1 MSLPK
6 PSFTSFAYSYQQP
19 PRIELNLDNPI
30 FVFYICV
37 NGMKRQRAE
46 EYIHHV
52 KSQFDIYSNI
62 TMWIVTTDEPTKIE
76 CVYDGKG
83 KTKDV
88 EIAGLIEQ
96 INERITVLG
105 QSNSFEDFKIN
116 IRDWRIDKIV
126 KHLNE
131 EDK

>member
-19 PRIELNLDNPI
+19 P
-30 FVFYICV
+30 
-37 NGMKRQRAE
+37 
-46 EYIHHV
+46 
-52 KSQFDIYSNI
+52 
-62 TMWIVTTDEPTKIE
+62 KIE

>member
-1 MSLPK
+1 M
-6 PSFTSFAYSYQQP
+6 TSSINFGYNYQQP

-37 NGMKRQRAE
+37 HGFSRQRAQ
-46 EYIHHV
+46 EYIQDV
-52 KSQFDIYSNI
+52 KNQFDIYSNI
-62 TMWIVTTDEPTKIE
+62 TMWIVATDETTRIE

-96 INERITVLG
+96 INERITILG

-131 EDK
+131 ED

>member
-1 MSLPK
+1 MSLSY
-6 PSFTSFAYSYQQP
+6 SFSGLNYQQP
-19 PRIELNLDNPI
+19 QKIELNLDNPI

-37 NGMKRQRAE
+37 QGFSRQRAQ
-46 EYIHHV
+46 EYIQDV
-52 KSQFDIYSNI
+52 KNQFDIYSNI
-62 TMWIVTTDEPTKIE
+62 TMWIVATDEPTKIE

-83 KTKDV
+83 RTKDS

>member
-1 MSLPK
+1 MTA
-6 PSFTSFAYSYQQP
+6 SFTSFAYSYQEP
-19 PRIELNLDNPI
+19 ERIELNLDNPI
-30 FVFYICV
+30 FIFYICV
-37 NGMKRQRAE
+37 NGMSRQRAQ
-46 EYIHHV
+46 EYIHDV
-52 KSQFDIYSNI
+52 KNQFDIYSNI
-62 TMWIVTTDEPTKIE
+62 TMWIVATDEPTKIE
-76 CVYDGKG
+76 CIYDGKG
-83 KTKDV
+83 KTKDS

>member
-1 MSLPK
+1 MTA
-6 PSFTSFAYSYQQP
+6 SFPSFAYSYQQP
-19 PRIELNLDNPI
+19 ERIELNLDNPI
-30 FVFYICV
+30 FVFYISIR
-37 NGMKRQRAE
+37 GMSRQRAE
-46 EYIHHV
+46 EYIHQV
-52 KSQFDIYSNI
+52 KTQFDIYSNI
-62 TMWIVTTDEPTKIE
+62 TMWIVATDEPTKIE
-76 CVYDGKG
+76 CIYDGKG

>member
-1 MSLPK
+1 MTA
-6 PSFTSFAYSYQQP
+6 SFSSFAYRYQEP
-19 PRIELNLDNPI
+19 ERIELNLDNPI

-37 NGMKRQRAE
+37 NGMSRQRAE
-46 EYIHHV
+46 EYIHQV

-62 TMWIVTTDEPTKIE
+62 TMWIVATDEPTKIE
-76 CVYDGKG
+76 CIYDGKG
-83 KTKDV
+83 KTKDS

-131 EDK
+131 EDQ

>member
-1 MSLPK
+1 MTA
-6 PSFTSFAYSYQQP
+6 SFSSFAYNYQEP

-30 FVFYICV
+30 FVFYISIR
-37 NGMKRQRAE
+37 GMSRQRAE
-46 EYIHHV
+46 EYIHQV
-52 KSQFDIYSNI
+52 KQQFDIYSNI
-62 TMWIVTTDEPTKIE
+62 TMWIVATEEPTKID

-83 KTKDV
+83 KTKDS

-131 EDK
+131 ED

>member
-1 MSLPK
+1 MSVPK
-6 PSFTSFAYSYQQP
+6 PNFSYSLNYQHQT
-19 PRIELNLDNPI
+19 RVELNLDNPI

-37 NGMKRQRAE
+37 NGMTRQRSE
-46 EYIHHV
+46 EYIHQV
-52 KSQFDIYSNI
+52 KNEFDKYSNI
-62 TMWIVTTDEPTKIE
+62 TMWIVATEEPTKIE

-83 KTKDV
+83 KDV

-131 EDK
+131 EDE

>member
-19 PRIELNLDNPI
+19 QKIELNLDNPI

-37 NGMKRQRAE
+37 NGMSRQRAE
-46 EYIHHV
+46 EYFHDI
-52 KSQFDIYSNI
+52 KNQFDIYSNI
-62 TMWIVTTDEPTKIE
+62 TMWIVATDEPTKIE

-105 QSNSFEDFKIN
+105 QSNSFEDSILEKRFPNKSSCEI
-116 IRDWRIDKIV
+116 
-126 KHLNE
+126 
-131 EDK
+131 

>member
-1 MSLPK
+1 MTA
-6 PSFTSFAYSYQQP
+6 SFPSFAYRYQEP
-19 PRIELNLDNPI
+19 ERIELNLDNPI

-37 NGMKRQRAE
+37 NGMSRQRAE
-46 EYIHHV
+46 EYIHQV

-83 KTKDV
+83 KTKDS

>member
-1 MSLPK
+1 
-6 PSFTSFAYSYQQP
+6 
-19 PRIELNLDNPI
+19 
-30 FVFYICV
+30 
-37 NGMKRQRAE
+37 
-46 EYIHHV
+46 
-52 KSQFDIYSNI
+52 
-62 TMWIVTTDEPTKIE
+62 MWIVATDEPTRIE

-83 KTKDV
+83 RTKDS

-105 QSNSFEDFKIN
+105 QSHTFEDFKIN

>member
-1 MSLPK
+1 MTA
-6 PSFTSFAYSYQQP
+6 SFSSFASFAYRYQEP

-37 NGMKRQRAE
+37 NGMSRQRAD
-46 EYIHHV
+46 EYIHQV

-62 TMWIVTTDEPTKIE
+62 TMWIVATDEPTKIE
-76 CVYDGKG
+76 CIYDGKG

>member
-1 MSLPK
+1 MLELNYPE
-6 PSFTSFAYSYQQP
+6 
-19 PRIELNLDNPI
+19 RIELNLNNPI

-37 NGMKRQRAE
+37 DGLTRQNAE
-46 EYIHHV
+46 EYIYKV
-52 KSQFDIYSNI
+52 KQQFDIYSNI
-62 TMWIVTTDEPTKIE
+62 TIWIVATDEPTRIE

-83 KTKDV
+83 KTKDS

-105 QSNSFEDFKIN
+105 QSNSFDDFKIN

-126 KHLNE
+126 KNLNE

>member
-1 MSLPK
+1 MTA
-6 PSFTSFAYSYQQP
+6 SFSSFAYRYQQP
-19 PRIELNLDNPI
+19 PKIELNLDNPI

-37 NGMKRQRAE
+37 NGMSRQRVE
-46 EYIHHV
+46 EYIHQV

-62 TMWIVTTDEPTKIE
+62 TMWIVATDEPTKIE

-83 KTKDV
+83 KTKDS